1 MEIAEVML
9 LGGLSV
15 VALWQRH
22 IVLYLGAFTGLLLYG
37 IQVADSDIKLGIP
50 IVVFGGFFLYRS
62 VVMWWG
68 RG

>member
-1 MEIAEVML
+1 MEIAEVVL

-22 IVLYLGAFTGLLLYG
+22 IVLYLGAFCGLLLYG

-50 IVVFGGFFLYRS
+50 VVVFAGYFLFRS
-62 VVMWWG
+62 IVLWFG
-68 RG
+68 R